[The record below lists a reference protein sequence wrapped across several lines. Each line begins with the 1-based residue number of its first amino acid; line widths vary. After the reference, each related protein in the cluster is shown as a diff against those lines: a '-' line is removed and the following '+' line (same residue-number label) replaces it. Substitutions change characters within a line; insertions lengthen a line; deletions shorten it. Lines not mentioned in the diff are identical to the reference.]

1 MQSRRSCWFKPAQ
14 PKTVARPS
22 VLMSGNWI
30 IALDEKAASTNALQ
44 SLNASAA
51 VQPFESKSDY
61 IVMRRSQKGRVVQV
75 KVSFINA
82 DKRTKT
88 IIIRAQ
94 RSDAMVRNRDANS
107 SLRRSQRRLRRLLLT
122 RNR

>member
-1 MQSRRSCWFKPAQ
+1 
-14 PKTVARPS
+14 
-22 VLMSGNWI
+22 MSGNWI